1 MMGAG
6 RNEHDGGAGR
16 MTRAIIYFHYDARG
30 RVDDYVLRALRSLRP
45 EAQRLLLVSSSP
57 VPEGAGSELHQVC
70 DDVLQRENTDY
81 DVGAYRDALRHI
93 GWDRLPEYEEVIL
106 TNHTFY
112 APVRP
117 WSGVFDRADSW
128 DDVDFWGI
136 TEHAAMRPHPFLA
149 RRELPRHLNSH
160 WIAVRRPV
168 LLHPDFRRYWESMPE
183 IDSYRAS
190 IQWHESRFTEHFG
203 ALGFRHRAVFP
214 VDGYRR
220 DNPAV
225 EEALALLDD
234 GCPLLKRRAL
244 FHDPVHQEAVGSI
257 GRDVLDAACSQGYP
271 RDVILSDLART
282 AVPRD
287 LVANAG
293 LTEVLPETSTPERA
307 REELGEVRGCMVV
320 HATTAAGA
328 AAIAER
334 LNRLAIGWP
343 VVTTVPATLPP
354 GEQEEIE
361 RLLGVREGM
370 RIRRVVDD
378 CADGA
383 AALLRDC
390 ADLLEPGRYDLLLH
404 LACPSPEEGASAP
417 FSGRRALDCLVASAR
432 ILAAACRLFDEHPAL
447 GLVLPP
453 IPQVGAAIEGH
464 GWDGLRPEAQRM
476 ASAAGISTVF
486 DASTP
491 LAPYEG
497 VFLGRPQ
504 ALAPLAGLFSAS
516 TSRAAAPPDGV
527 RALGR
532 LICYSALSQGLWC
545 QQVTTA
551 RWASIDYSLLENR
564 SQAIAALLPGPVEER
579 LPFLAARLGD
589 GASFGAAVRT
599 SLVSSHPRLADALK
613 PVYRLL
619 AGAGARI
626 RRRRRGR

>member
-1 MMGAG
+1 
-6 RNEHDGGAGR
+6 

-57 VPEGAGSELHQVC
+57 VPEGSGDELHRVC
-70 DDVLQRENTDY
+70 DDVLQRGNTDY

-117 WSGVFDRADSW
+117 WSGVFDRAGSW

-168 LLHPDFRRYWESMPE
+168 LLHPAFRRYWESMPG

-190 IQWHESRFTEHFG
+190 IQWHESRFTEHFE

-234 GCPLLKRRAL
+234 GCPFLKRRAL

-293 LTEVLPETSTPERA
+293 LTEVE
-307 REELGEVRGCMVV
+307 
-320 HATTAAGA
+320 
-328 AAIAER
+328 
-334 LNRLAIGWP
+334 
-343 VVTTVPATLPP
+343 
-354 GEQEEIE
+354 
-361 RLLGVREGM
+361 
-370 RIRRVVDD
+370 
-378 CADGA
+378 
-383 AALLRDC
+383 
-390 ADLLEPGRYDLLLH
+390 
-404 LACPSPEEGASAP
+404 
-417 FSGRRALDCLVASAR
+417 
-432 ILAAACRLFDEHPAL
+432 
-447 GLVLPP
+447 
-453 IPQVGAAIEGH
+453 
-464 GWDGLRPEAQRM
+464 
-476 ASAAGISTVF
+476 
-486 DASTP
+486 
-491 LAPYEG
+491 
-497 VFLGRPQ
+497 
-504 ALAPLAGLFSAS
+504 
-516 TSRAAAPPDGV
+516 
-527 RALGR
+527 
-532 LICYSALSQGLWC
+532 
-545 QQVTTA
+545 
-551 RWASIDYSLLENR
+551 
-564 SQAIAALLPGPVEER
+564 
-579 LPFLAARLGD
+579 
-589 GASFGAAVRT
+589 
-599 SLVSSHPRLADALK
+599 
-613 PVYRLL
+613 
-619 AGAGARI
+619 
-626 RRRRRGR
+626 